1 MNFFTSKVSRIAAG
15 TLAATAV
22 VAGSATPAMASSAD
36 WPSRWWDPS
45 NVIESPVNPDHA
57 EGALNNVSFTN
68 ESDGSHTV
76 KAKSGATVKVKAD
89 GTGFTPGQ
97 YYTVRAGLVKST
109 ETSNIVVYTWQTY
122 RATQDGKINI
132 DLGIKSPNS
141 IQPGEK
147 VIGTVNV
154 YNANDVRQDGRPQK
168 VDSKCALMCERVAPL
183 AAHSDFND
191 ANSTISYN

>member
-1 MNFFTSKVSRIAAG
+1 MNFFTSKISRIAAG
-15 TLAATAV
+15 TVAATAI

-36 WPSRWWDPS
+36 WPQRWWDPS

-68 ESDGSHTV
+68 KDDGSHTV
-76 KAKSGATVKVKAD
+76 KAKSGAYVRVKAD

-122 RATQDGKINI
+122 RATEDGRIII
-132 DLGIKSPNS
+132 DLGIKSPGS
-141 IQPGEK
+141 PQAGEQL
-147 VIGTVNV
+147 IGTVNV

-168 VDSKCALMCERVAPL
+168 VDKKCALMCKRVAPL
-183 AAHSDFND
+183 ASHSDFTD
-191 ANSTISYN
+191 ANSTITFE

>member
-1 MNFFTSKVSRIAAG
+1 MKLFTSKISRIAAG
-15 TLAATAV
+15 ILAATAV

-36 WPSRWWDPS
+36 WSQRWWDPS

-57 EGALNNVSFTN
+57 EGALNSVSFTN
-68 ESDGSHTV
+68 KDDGSHAV
-76 KAKSGATVKVKAD
+76 KAKSGATVQVKAD
-89 GTGFTPGQ
+89 GTGFTAGQ

-122 RATQDGKINI
+122 RATEDGKINI

-141 IQPGEK
+141 TQAGENL
-147 VIGTVNV
+147 IGTVNV

-183 AAHSDFND
+183 ASHSDFND
-191 ANSTISYN
+191 ANSTITFE